1 MLQTDS
7 RWGFRLTLR
16 MSDRAFYEQIYKQF
30 VSDSTKLVHSQ
41 TETQNPVASPADFGS
56 DEISMAMKPRKLK
69 RYSMVNT
76 TTSHAFMREDPAGDW
91 VAWSEVERKGN
102 DVCLGMDAR
111 TSESSNARTPHRN
124 VRDINENE
132 TPNAPGE
139 RPSK

>member
-91 VAWSEVERKGN
+91 VAWSEATQTARVGWTDSERHQRER
-102 DVCLGMDAR
+102 DA
-111 TSESSNARTPHRN
+111 
-124 VRDINENE
+124 
-132 TPNAPGE
+132 E
-139 RPSK
+139 RSG